1 MEIFNL
7 NYLKDSIT
15 ESYKFNKQVFKN
27 KLNNAKV
34 INLAFPKLFYNI
46 EVVAQ
51 NLKEYKEIKLY
62 LLENIGNSFIVPIF
76 SSLSSN
82 FTKNELILDYKDFNI
97 KPFFDINDFVL
108 FTNTNFNE
116 FYELRYIEDYIN
128 NKIILNE
135 EIELLS
141 NTKICLGK
149 ELVLDKDISI
159 NDISNTYKTFN
170 ITLYEL

>member
-7 NYLKDSIT
+7 NYLKASII
-15 ESYKFNKQVFKN
+15 ESYKFNKQIFKN
-27 KLNNAKV
+27 NLNNAKV
-34 INLAFPKLFYNI
+34 INLAYPKLFYSV
-46 EVVAQ
+46 EVVAT
-51 NLKEYKEIKLY
+51 NLKEYKEFKTY

-76 SSLSSN
+76 TSLSSN
-82 FTKNELILDYKDFNI
+82 FSKDNLQIDYKDFNI
-97 KPFFDINDFVL
+97 KPFFDVNDFVL

-116 FYELRYIEDYIN
+116 FYELRYIESYIN
-128 NKIILNE
+128 NKIILNKD
-135 EIELLS
+135 IEMLQ

-159 NDISNTYKTFN
+159 NDVSNTYKTFN

>member
-7 NYLKDSIT
+7 NYLKVSII
-15 ESYKFNKQVFKN
+15 ESYKFNKQIFKN
-27 KLNNAKV
+27 NLNNAKV
-34 INLAFPKLFYNI
+34 INLAYPKLFYSV
-46 EVVAQ
+46 EVVAT
-51 NLKEYKEIKLY
+51 NLKEYKEIKTY

-76 SSLSSN
+76 TSLSSN
-82 FTKNELILDYKDFNI
+82 FSKDNLQIDYKDFNI
-97 KPFFDINDFVL
+97 KPFFDVNDFVL

-116 FYELRYIEDYIN
+116 FYELRYIESYIN
-128 NKIILNE
+128 NKIILNKD
-135 EIELLS
+135 IEMLQ

-159 NDISNTYKTFN
+159 NDVSNTYKTFN

>member
-7 NYLKDSIT
+7 NYLKASIT
-15 ESYKFNKQVFKN
+15 ENYKFNKQIFKN
-27 KLNNAKV
+27 NLNNAKV
-34 INLAFPKLFYNI
+34 INLAYPKLFYSV
-46 EVVAQ
+46 EVVAT
-51 NLKEYKEIKLY
+51 NLKEYRNFKTY

-76 SSLSSN
+76 TSLSSN
-82 FTKNELILDYKDFNI
+82 FSKYNLQIDYKDFNI
-97 KPFFDINDFVL
+97 KPFFDVNDFVL

-116 FYELRYIEDYIN
+116 FYELRYIESYIN

-135 EIELLS
+135 DIEMLQ

-159 NDISNTYKTFN
+159 NDVSNTYKTFN

>member
-7 NYLKDSIT
+7 NYLKASIT
-15 ESYKFNKQVFKN
+15 ENYKFNKQIFKN
-27 KLNNAKV
+27 NLNNAKV
-34 INLAFPKLFYNI
+34 INLAYPKLFYSV
-46 EVVAQ
+46 EVVAT
-51 NLKEYKEIKLY
+51 NLKEYKEFKTY

-76 SSLSSN
+76 TSLSSN
-82 FTKNELILDYKDFNI
+82 FSKDNLQIDYKDFNI
-97 KPFFDINDFVL
+97 KPFFDVNDFVL

-116 FYELRYIEDYIN
+116 FYELRYIENYIN

-135 EIELLS
+135 DIEILQ

-159 NDISNTYKTFN
+159 NDVSNTYKTFN

>member
-7 NYLKDSIT
+7 NYLKHSIT
-15 ESYKFNKQVFKN
+15 ENYKFNKQIFKN
-27 KLNNAKV
+27 NLNNAKV
-34 INLAFPKLFYNI
+34 INLAYPKLFYSV
-46 EVVAQ
+46 EVVAT
-51 NLKEYKEIKLY
+51 NLKEYKEFKTY

-76 SSLSSN
+76 TSLSSN
-82 FTKNELILDYKDFNI
+82 FSKDNLQIDYKDFNI
-97 KPFFDINDFVL
+97 KPFFDVNDFVL

-116 FYELRYIEDYIN
+116 FYELRYIESYIN
-128 NKIILNE
+128 NKIILNKD
-135 EIELLS
+135 IEMLQ

-159 NDISNTYKTFN
+159 NDVSNTYKTFN

>member
-7 NYLKDSIT
+7 NYLKASIT
-15 ESYKFNKQVFKN
+15 ENYKFNKQIFKN
-27 KLNNAKV
+27 NLNNAKV
-34 INLAFPKLFYNI
+34 INLAYPKLFYSV
-46 EVVAQ
+46 EVVAT
-51 NLKEYKEIKLY
+51 NLKEYRNFKTY

-76 SSLSSN
+76 TSLSSN
-82 FTKNELILDYKDFNI
+82 FSKDNLKIDYKDFNI
-97 KPFFDINDFVL
+97 KPFFDVNDFVL

-116 FYELRYIEDYIN
+116 FYELRYIESYIN

-135 EIELLS
+135 DIEMLQ

-159 NDISNTYKTFN
+159 NDVSNTYKTFN